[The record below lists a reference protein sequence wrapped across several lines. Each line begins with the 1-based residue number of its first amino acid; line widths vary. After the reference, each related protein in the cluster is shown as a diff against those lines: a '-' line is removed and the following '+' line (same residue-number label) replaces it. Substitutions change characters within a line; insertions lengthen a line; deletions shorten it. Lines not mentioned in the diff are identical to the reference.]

1 MEESILSLTKLNEMS
16 GGDQQFINQ
25 MLTLFCETSIETLD
39 KMHNSLETEDTTS
52 FGKGAHKI
60 KFSIDLI
67 ADQEMQHLVRELE
80 LAPTLEIKLINEK
93 FKTLKQ
99 GVHKLIELIK
109 SEYL

>member
-1 MEESILSLTKLNEMS
+1 MEENILSLTKLNEMS

-25 MLTLFCETSIETLD
+25 MLSLFCETSIETLD
-39 KMHNSLETEDTTS
+39 KMYKLLKVEDADS
-52 FGKGAHKI
+52 FGKCAHKI

-80 LAPTLEIKLINEK
+80 TAPILEKKLITDK
-93 FKTLKQ
+93 FKTFEQ
-99 GVHKLIELIK
+99 GVHKLIEVIK